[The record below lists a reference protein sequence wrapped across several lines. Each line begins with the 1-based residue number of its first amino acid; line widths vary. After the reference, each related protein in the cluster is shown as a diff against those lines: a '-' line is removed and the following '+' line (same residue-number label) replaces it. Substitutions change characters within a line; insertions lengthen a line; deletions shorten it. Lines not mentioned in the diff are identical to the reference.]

1 MNKSPTFDVQQTAQ
15 KQLFNLFKKLRF
27 KIFNVF
33 SMNNPMH
40 KLQEQSVSMMK
51 LAQSVLSSNELIFFY
66 LLTH

>member
-1 MNKSPTFDVQQTAQ
+1 MFNKPLKNSY
-15 KQLFNLFKKLRF
+15 LFNLFKKLRF